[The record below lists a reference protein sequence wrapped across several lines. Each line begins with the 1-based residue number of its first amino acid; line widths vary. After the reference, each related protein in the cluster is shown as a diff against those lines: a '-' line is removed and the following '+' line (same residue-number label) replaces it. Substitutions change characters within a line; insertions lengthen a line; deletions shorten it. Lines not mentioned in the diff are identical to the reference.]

1 MEHDRLF
8 KEECA
13 AAAAA
18 AAATGE
24 LQEAGGDGGGEGG
37 LENSAPPGPGLRL
50 EKDSVH
56 SIESLALLGKGGD
69 TAGNNNHSLP
79 AAAF

>member
-1 MEHDRLF
+1 MF

-18 AAATGE
+18 AAASGE
-24 LQEAGGDGGGEGG
+24 LQEGTVDGGDGGLDDSVAPG
-37 LENSAPPGPGLRL
+37 LELRQD
-50 EKDSVH
+50 KDKMH
-56 SIESLALLGKGGD
+56 SLESLALLGNCGD
-69 TAGNNNHSLP
+69 AAGNNNHSLP

>member
-1 MEHDRLF
+1 MENDRLF

-18 AAATGE
+18 AAAATGE
-24 LQEAGGDGGGEGG
+24 LQEVGGEGG
-37 LENSAPPGPGLRL
+37 VGDSPPPGLGLHL
-50 EKDSVH
+50 DKHTVH
-56 SIESLALLGKGGD
+56 SLESLLGKGGD
-69 TAGNNNHSLP
+69 AAGNNNHSLP

>member
-18 AAATGE
+18 AASGE
-24 LQEAGGDGGGEGG
+24 LQEVGGEVVGRD
-37 LENSAPPGPGLRL
+37 SAQPGLGL
-50 EKDSVH
+50 HLDKDSVH
-56 SIESLALLGKGGD
+56 SLESFTLLGKVCES
-69 TAGNNNHSLP
+69 AGNNNHGLP
-79 AAAF
+79 AGAF

>member
-18 AAATGE
+18 AAAASSGDS
-24 LQEAGGDGGGEGG
+24 QMEAGDGEGAGGE
-37 LENSAPPGPGLRL
+37 PGQPGLGIRL
-50 EKDSVH
+50 DKDSVH
-56 SIESLALLGKGGD
+56 SLESLALLGKDGQP
-69 TAGNNNHSLP
+69 AGNNNHGLP

>member
-18 AAATGE
+18 AAAASGE
-24 LQEAGGDGGGEGG
+24 LQEAEIQGVGGGSTQTG
-37 LENSAPPGPGLRL
+37 LGLRL
-50 EKDSVH
+50 DKDSVH
-56 SIESLALLGKGGD
+56 SLESLALLGKAGES
-69 TAGNNNHSLP
+69 AGNNNHGLP

>member
-18 AAATGE
+18 AAAAGE
-24 LQEAGGDGGGEGG
+24 LQEAGGEGG
-37 LENSAPPGPGLRL
+37 VGDSAPPGLGLRL
-50 EKDSVH
+50 DKDSAH
-56 SIESLALLGKGGD
+56 SLESLALLGKGGEA
-69 TAGNNNHSLP
+69 AGNNNHSLP

>member
-18 AAATGE
+18 AAAATGE
-24 LQEAGGDGGGEGG
+24 LQEVGSEGVGVDSAQPG
-37 LENSAPPGPGLRL
+37 LGLRL
-50 EKDSVH
+50 DKDSVH
-56 SIESLALLGKGGD
+56 SLESLALLGKDGES
-69 TAGNNNHSLP
+69 AGNNNHGLP

>member
-1 MEHDRLF
+1 MF

-18 AAATGE
+18 AAASGE
-24 LQEAGGDGGGEGG
+24 LQETGSEGGGLDLAPTG
-37 LENSAPPGPGLRL
+37 LGLRL
-50 EKDSVH
+50 DKDSVH
-56 SIESLALLGKGGD
+56 SLESLALLGKGGEA
-69 TAGNNNHSLP
+69 AGNNNHGLP

>member
-8 KEECA
+8 KEECV

-24 LQEAGGDGGGEGG
+24 LQEDGG
-37 LENSAPPGPGLRL
+37 LEASAPPGLGLHL
-50 EKDSVH
+50 DKDTVH
-56 SIESLALLGKGGD
+56 SLESLALLGK
-69 TAGNNNHSLP
+69 AGEATGNNHSLP

>member
-18 AAATGE
+18 AASGG
-24 LQEAGGDGGGEGG
+24 LQEVGGEGVGGDSARAG
-37 LENSAPPGPGLRL
+37 LGFLLDKG
-50 EKDSVH
+50 SVH
-56 SIESLALLGKGGD
+56 SLESLALLGKGNES
-69 TAGNNNHSLP
+69 AGNNNHGLP

>member
-18 AAATGE
+18 AASGE
-24 LQEAGGDGGGEGG
+24 LQEVGGEGVG
-37 LENSAPPGPGLRL
+37 VDSNHPGLGFRMD
-50 EKDSVH
+50 KGSAH
-56 SIESLALLGKGGD
+56 SLESLALLGKGSES
-69 TAGNNNHSLP
+69 AGNNNHDLP

>member
-18 AAATGE
+18 AAASGE
-24 LQEAGGDGGGEGG
+24 LQEAGVDGGVEGR
-37 LENSAPPGPGLRL
+37 LVDSAPPGLGLRL
-50 EKDSVH
+50 EKDSMH
-56 SIESLALLGKGGD
+56 SLESLALLGKGGD
-69 TAGNNNHSLP
+69 AAGNNNHNLP
-79 AAAF
+79 AGAF

>member
-18 AAATGE
+18 AAAASGE
-24 LQEAGGDGGGEGG
+24 LQEAGGVEGG
-37 LENSAPPGPGLRL
+37 ENSAPPGLGLRL
-50 EKDSVH
+50 DKDSVH
-56 SIESLALLGKGGD
+56 SLESLSLLGKGGD
-69 TAGNNNHSLP
+69 AAGNNNHNLPP
-79 AAAF
+79 AAF

>member
-1 MEHDRLF
+1 MF

-18 AAATGE
+18 AAASGE
-24 LQEAGGDGGGEGG
+24 LQEAESEGGGF
-37 LENSAPPGPGLRL
+37 NSAPTGLGLRL

-56 SIESLALLGKGGD
+56 SLESLALLGKDGEA
-69 TAGNNNHSLP
+69 AGNNNHGLP

>member
-18 AAATGE
+18 AATAE
-24 LQEAGGDGGGEGG
+24 LEEVGVDGGGVEGG
-37 LENSAPPGPGLRL
+37 VEAFPTPGVGLHFD
-50 EKDSVH
+50 KDSMH
-56 SIESLALLGKGGD
+56 SLESLALLGKSSEA
-69 TAGNNNHSLP
+69 AGNNNGLP

>member
-18 AAATGE
+18 AAAGE
-24 LQEAGGDGGGEGG
+24 LQEGGEGDG
-37 LENSAPPGPGLRL
+37 ENSAPPGLGLRL
-50 EKDSVH
+50 DKDSVH
-56 SIESLALLGKGGD
+56 SLESLALLGKGSD
-69 TAGNNNHSLP
+69 AAGNNNHSLP
-79 AAAF
+79 PAAF